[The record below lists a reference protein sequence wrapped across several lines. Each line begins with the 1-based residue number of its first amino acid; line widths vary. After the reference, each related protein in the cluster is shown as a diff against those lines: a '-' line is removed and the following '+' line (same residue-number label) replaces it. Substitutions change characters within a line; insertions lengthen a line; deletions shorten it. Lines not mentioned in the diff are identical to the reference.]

1 MEHISSCRNL
11 KDKLAVLITLS
22 FFSYTFIFQPPAFFP
37 PEAVNTALVFY
48 LTALYRLIDN
58 PCDIT
63 ILFRLC
69 PFHSNR
75 IISLNLFS
83 SFYINNGLDIA
94 VFSDKKDCMK
104 VSRDRQL

>member
-11 KDKLAVLITLS
+11 KDKLTVLITLC
-22 FFSYTFIFQPPAFFP
+22 FCNDPIFLQPHAFPP

-48 LTALYRLIDN
+48 LTALYWLIDN

-69 PFHSNR
+69 PFHSHR

-83 SFYINNGLDIA
+83 SFYVNNGRDIA

-104 VSRDRQL
+104 ASRDRQL